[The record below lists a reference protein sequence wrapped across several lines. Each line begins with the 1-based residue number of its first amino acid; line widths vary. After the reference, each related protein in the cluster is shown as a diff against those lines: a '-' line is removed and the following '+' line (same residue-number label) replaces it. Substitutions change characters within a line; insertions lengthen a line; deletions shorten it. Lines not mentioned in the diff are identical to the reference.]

1 MRKVISAVLAGAML
15 ATSVGVAAP
24 ALAEEAAAPAAS
36 VQKSSVN
43 AVYNQY
49 LDVLQRY
56 KTAQDNGFYQ
66 YPNTNNEALWQ
77 LDINNN
83 LAASSTKTVEYALV
97 DLQKDGIP
105 ELIIATHDYST
116 AVMPYN
122 IYDIFCIVNDRI
134 LRPIKDFSM
143 GYKSWYTITE
153 NGYLDN
159 ISFAGAKDEVHEFI
173 SIEPA
178 TGIANYK
185 RSIEY
190 VSWNVPEYYATYGPA
205 DFTNRYAI
213 SKSEYETIKAQY
225 PWKQNITW
233 HPIDD
238 YASLWSELNANTIPV
253 FVDGIQIS
261 FDQQPI
267 IQDDRTLVPLRGVFE
282 ALGATVY
289 WNNDTRSVT
298 AYKDDTTIELAI
310 GSSTMY
316 VNGQPKYLDVAGQI
330 INDRTMVPLRAIS
343 EAFGAIVYWDNDTRT
358 VRVYSDESTVP
369 SDPDEP
375 DADNPE
381 INDPTEPENPD
392 EEEPVDPEIPG
403 TDEPTEPVDP
413 EPPAEEPDNPVVEP
427 EDPEVDTPE
436 EEQPSEED
444 QQKNV
449 EYNAALLQ
457 LQSGY
462 SYDAY
467 YGFKALGDYKDS
479 AELMDQAYW
488 LNILTCNANSF
499 LYHGAYDMKDSFR
512 VMSDTEIKQ
521 IITQNE
527 WISPFMQSVGYEIN
541 TFDSDGTGTCLMQG
555 HPTPPYDTAWILDK
569 GGLFSATAHI
579 VDIYGNHHY
588 YDPVVFNNTY
598 INKKEFCEIIPG
610 VYVDIVISNANVSS
624 PGPGSPHGSAAYVD
638 LDSNIGQGLKAFW
651 DRYSANPS
659 LGYGPFQQ
667 DTNGLWY
674 KS

>member
-1 MRKVISAVLAGAML
+1 MKKVISAVLAGAML
-15 ATSVGVAAP
+15 ATSVGVATP
-24 ALAEEAAAPAAS
+24 ALAEETAAPAAS

-56 KTAQDNGFYQ
+56 KKAQDNGFYQ

-178 TGIANYK
+178 TGIANYE

-190 VSWNVPEYYATYGPA
+190 VSWNVPEYYTTYGPA

-253 FVDGIQIS
+253 FVDGVQID

-298 AYKDDTTIELAI
+298 AYKDGTTVELAI

-358 VRVYSDESTVP
+358 VRVYSDESTIP

-375 DADNPE
+375 DVE
-381 INDPTEPENPD
+381 DPDVDTPNNPD
-392 EEEPVDPEIPG
+392 VSDPDVDTPSNPDVDYPVIKD
-403 TDEPTEPVDP
+403 
-413 EPPAEEPDNPVVEP
+413 PDN
-427 EDPEVDTPE
+427 PE
-436 EEQPSEED
+436 EEQPSVDE
-444 QQKNV
+444 QTKSV
-449 EYNAALLQ
+449 AYNAALLQ
-457 LQSGY
+457 LQNGY

-467 YGFKALGDYKDS
+467 YGFKALGNFKDS
-479 AELMDQAYW
+479 ESLLEQALW
-488 LNILTCNANSF
+488 LNRISTNII
-499 LYHGAYDMKDSFR
+499 YWGYTGARNYDWYKSYSR
-512 VMSDTEIKQ
+512 MSDDEIYNALINKTFYVPSAQSPQFGATLFKENGISYYLGDNTALNSRYDQGNWFIAKHGVFLNKGTMNDPTIYDQTFIKLTEGLYAN
-521 IITQNE
+521 IISDQFRE
-527 WISPFMQSVGYEIN
+527 YGSRPYDGFF
-541 TFDSDGTGTCLMQG
+541 FDS
-555 HPTPPYDTAWILDK
+555 
-569 GGLFSATAHI
+569 
-579 VDIYGNHHY
+579 
-588 YDPVVFNNTY
+588 
-598 INKKEFCEIIPG
+598 
-610 VYVDIVISNANVSS
+610 SS
-624 PGPGSPHGSAAYVD
+624 
-638 LDSNIGQGLKAFW
+638 LIGQGLKAYFE
-651 DRYSANPS
+651 RYVNSNYTNRDKVIEED
-659 LGYGPFQQ
+659 LGLF
-667 DTNGLWY
+667 
-674 KS
+674 

>member
-1 MRKVISAVLAGAML
+1 MKKVISAVLAGAML
-15 ATSVGVAAP
+15 AKSVGVATP
-24 ALAEEAAAPAAS
+24 ALAEETAAPAAS
-36 VQKSSVN
+36 VQKSSIN

-56 KTAQDNGFYQ
+56 KTAQDNNFYRGQ
-66 YPNTNNEALWQ
+66 F
-77 LDINNN
+77 
-83 LAASSTKTVEYALV
+83 
-97 DLQKDGIP
+97 DGITLENMGLNPNVSAGYSARNLHYTLIDMVNDGTP
-105 ELIIATHDYST
+105 ELFLADLDVNSSL
-116 AVMPYN
+116 PYWMMDLFGYEN
-122 IYDIFCIVNDRI
+122 GSAKRIVNDR
-134 LRPIKDFSM
+134 LL
-143 GYKSWYTITE
+143 GYRSEYIITE
-153 NGYLDN
+153 NGYLEN
-159 ISFAGAKDEVHEFI
+159 QTFAGARDAIYQYLTVKPN
-173 SIEPA
+173 SA
-178 TGIANYK
+178 TPVY
-185 RSIEY
+185 SQSLEY
-190 VSWNVPEYYATYGPA
+190 VSWNGDEYYMNYGA
-205 DFTNRYAI
+205 FDGYNKYSI
-213 SKSEYETIKAQY
+213 SKAEFDNIRAQY

-238 YASLWSELNANTIPV
+238 YASLWRELNANTIPV

-298 AYKDDTTIELAI
+298 AYKDGTTVELAI

-358 VRVYSDESTVP
+358 VRVYSDKSTIP

-375 DADNPE
+375 DVE
-381 INDPTEPENPD
+381 DPDVDTPNNPD
-392 EEEPVDPEIPG
+392 VSDP
-403 TDEPTEPVDP
+403 D
-413 EPPAEEPDNPVVEP
+413 
-427 EDPEVDTPE
+427 VDTPSDPNVDYPVIKDPNNPE
-436 EEQPSEED
+436 EEQPSVDE
-444 QQKNV
+444 QTKNV
-449 EYNAALLQ
+449 AYNAALLQ
-457 LQSGY
+457 LQGGY

-521 IITQNE
+521 IIPQNE

-541 TFDSDGTGTCLMQG
+541 TS
-555 HPTPPYDTAWILDK
+555 
-569 GGLFSATAHI
+569 
-579 VDIYGNHHY
+579 
-588 YDPVVFNNTY
+588 
-598 INKKEFCEIIPG
+598 
-610 VYVDIVISNANVSS
+610 
-624 PGPGSPHGSAAYVD
+624 
-638 LDSNIGQGLKAFW
+638 
-651 DRYSANPS
+651 
-659 LGYGPFQQ
+659 
-667 DTNGLWY
+667 
-674 KS
+674 

>member
-1 MRKVISAVLAGAML
+1 MKKVISAVLAGAML

-24 ALAEEAAAPAAS
+24 ALAEETAAPAAS

-56 KTAQDNGFYQ
+56 KKAQDNGFYQ

-105 ELIIATHDYST
+105 EQIIATHDYST
-116 AVMPYN
+116 AVMPYS

-178 TGIANYK
+178 TGIANYE

-190 VSWNVPEYYATYGPA
+190 VSWNVPEYYTTYGPA

-253 FVDGIQIS
+253 FVDGVQID

-267 IQDDRTLVPLRGVFE
+267 IQEDRTLVPLRGVFE

-298 AYKDDTTIELAI
+298 AYKDGTTVELAI

-316 VNGQPKYLDVAGQI
+316 VNGQPRYLDVAGQI

-358 VRVYSDESTVP
+358 VRVYSEESTVP

-375 DADNPE
+375 DVS
-381 INDPTEPENPD
+381 DPDVDTPSNPD
-392 EEEPVDPEIPG
+392 VSDPDVDTPSNPDVDYPVIED
-403 TDEPTEPVDP
+403 
-413 EPPAEEPDNPVVEP
+413 PDN
-427 EDPEVDTPE
+427 PE
-436 EEQPSEED
+436 EEQPSVDD
-444 QQKNV
+444 QTKNV
-449 EYNAALLQ
+449 AYNAALLQ
-457 LQSGY
+457 LQNGY

-479 AELMDQAYW
+479 EYYKMIAYW
-488 LNILTCNANSF
+488 LNKSLFGNEFIYAGYWTDNWFDNYPAMSDSEIFNLLTQSEWICPWTQTVGYQSVRFNTDGTANTLMSGTNISGTENWSIQKQGVDFGYGSQTDKASRMRFIKLTDGLYFNVIAEQDLTGIINPGPTGQLYIDKNSF
-499 LYHGAYDMKDSFR
+499 LGQAWLNYYTR
-512 VMSDTEIKQ
+512 
-521 IITQNE
+521 
-527 WISPFMQSVGYEIN
+527 YEN
-541 TFDSDGTGTCLMQG
+541 SNYTNR
-555 HPTPPYDTAWILDK
+555 DK
-569 GGLFSATAHI
+569 AIEEDLGLF
-579 VDIYGNHHY
+579 
-588 YDPVVFNNTY
+588 
-598 INKKEFCEIIPG
+598 
-610 VYVDIVISNANVSS
+610 
-624 PGPGSPHGSAAYVD
+624 
-638 LDSNIGQGLKAFW
+638 
-651 DRYSANPS
+651 
-659 LGYGPFQQ
+659 
-667 DTNGLWY
+667 
-674 KS
+674 

>member
-1 MRKVISAVLAGAML
+1 MKKVISAVLAGAML
-15 ATSVGVAAP
+15 ATSVGVTTP
-24 ALAEEAAAPAAS
+24 ALAEETAAPTAS

-56 KTAQDNGFYQ
+56 KTAQDNNFYRGQ
-66 YPNTNNEALWQ
+66 YDGPTLENMGLNPNVFFGSSAR
-77 LDINNN
+77 N
-83 LAASSTKTVEYALV
+83 LHYTLV
-97 DLQKDGIP
+97 DLANDGTP
-105 ELIIATHDYST
+105 ELFLADFNKNSSL
-116 AVMPYN
+116 PYWMIDLFGYEN
-122 IYDIFCIVNDRI
+122 GSAKRIVNDRS
-134 LRPIKDFSM
+134 L
-143 GYKSWYTITE
+143 GYRSAYIITE
-153 NGYLDN
+153 NGYLEN
-159 ISFAGAKDEVHEFI
+159 QASGGARD
-173 SIEPA
+173 SIYQYLTVKPNSA
-178 TGIANYK
+178 TPVY
-185 RSIEY
+185 SQSLEY
-190 VSWNVPEYYATYGPA
+190 VSWTGDEYYMNYGA
-205 DFTNRYAI
+205 FDYYNKYSI
-213 SKSEYETIKAQY
+213 SKSEFDNIRAQY

-253 FVDGIQIS
+253 FVDGVQID

-267 IQDDRTLVPLRGVFE
+267 IQDARTLVPLRGVFE

-298 AYKDDTTIELAI
+298 AYKDGTTVELAI

-381 INDPTEPENPD
+381 INDPAEPENPD

-427 EDPEVDTPE
+427 ENPEVDTPE

-479 AELMDQAYW
+479 AELMNQAYW
-488 LNILTCNANSF
+488 LNQLSYNASRLQYQE
-499 LYHGAYDMKDSFR
+499 LYDIRTNFELLSEDDIKKLMPTTIWLQPGMQSAGGAY
-512 VMSDTEIKQ
+512 
-521 IITQNE
+521 
-527 WISPFMQSVGYEIN
+527 Y
-541 TFDSDGTGTCLMQG
+541 TFNADGTGTNPSSLND
-555 HPTPPYDTAWILDK
+555 PNPNPIETVWFVEN
-569 GGLFSATAHI
+569 GGLFHYTKDFVEHYEITTDGYLKEFRKI
-579 VDIYGNHHY
+579 VDG
-588 YDPVVFNNTY
+588 VVAD
-598 INKKEFCEIIPG
+598 I
-610 VYVDIVISNANVSS
+610 DIVGHGIS
-624 PGPGSPHGSAAYVD
+624 GPMPMNGSEIFVD
-638 LDSNIGQGLKAFW
+638 FNSNIGKGLEKYWKRLEQAI
-651 DRYSANPS
+651 YNISYQ
-659 LGYGPFQQ
+659 L
-667 DTNGLWY
+667 DTNGIY
-674 KS
+674 YEVENQYN